1 MLAQT
6 QYDYDSAMTQA
17 IGRSRRYGQSK
28 TVHIYHLLAKGT
40 VDVSIFQRRREKV
53 LLDRNGEAVLV
64 SQDEAMGCEEV
75 RCEGPS
81 LEVDNFV

>member
-53 LLDRNGEAVLV
+53 LLDKDGEAVLV
-64 SQDEAMGCEEV
+64 SQEEAMGCETM

-81 LEVDNFV
+81 LEVDDLI